1 MVRESRRIDMNQSPA
16 ITASSPSSTDRP
28 EIKRLMVFFGL
39 VYVAEGMG
47 QMAGLISQPLSYYL
61 KQVMHWSPVQV
72 TTYLAALT
80 FPWFI
85 KPLYGVVSDF
95 IPIFGSRRKGYLLLA
110 NGLAALAYF
119 GVTTVSQ
126 PSHLVVFLFLT
137 AYGMAISST
146 ICGAVL
152 VESGQK
158 FRASALFVN
167 QQWLWYNIAAIAAS
181 LIGGLLVQTLKPVSA
196 LHAAAA
202 MIGFAPL
209 AVVIIGAILIKDE
222 KRPINIAG
230 FKLALGGLSET
241 FKSPKFWTIVVFLFL
256 YMFSPGFGTPLY
268 FELTDKLKFPQIYIG
283 VLGSISSVGWIVGGV
298 VYRVYLTK
306 LTSKAAINIS
316 IAFGVASTLAYLG
329 LDGKVSAAIVYFFSG
344 MAAMIAY
351 VAALTLAADFC
362 PKQSEGFSY
371 AILMSTLNL
380 AGSASD
386 IVGSYIYEHV
396 FKNQLAPLIWVSAL
410 FTALAFLFVPI
421 LRLGDKRQGEPVLT
435 DAAEPTTREI

>member
-1 MVRESRRIDMNQSPA
+1 MTDIPA
-16 ITASSPSSTDRP
+16 ATAPTPSSTDRP
-28 EIKRLMVFFGL
+28 EIKRLMVFFAL

-47 QMAGLISQPLSYYL
+47 QMAGMISQPLNYYL

-85 KPLYGVVSDF
+85 KPLYGMVSDF
-95 IPIFGSRRKGYLLLA
+95 LPIFGSRRKAYLLLA

-126 PSHLVVFLFLT
+126 PSQLVVFLFLT

-146 ICGAVL
+146 VCGAVL

-158 FRASALFVN
+158 FRVTALFVN
-167 QQWLWYNIAAIAAS
+167 QQWLWYNIAAIVAS
-181 LIGGLLVQTLKPVSA
+181 LIGGLLVQKLQPVAA

-202 MIGFAPL
+202 MIGFTPL

-222 KRPINIAG
+222 PRQINVQG
-230 FKLALGGLSET
+230 FKKTLGGLSQT

-256 YMFSPGFGTPLY
+256 YHFSPGFGTPLY
-268 FELTDKLKFPQIYIG
+268 YHLTDELKFPQIYIG
-283 VLGSISSVGWIVGGV
+283 ILGSIASVGWIVGGV
-298 VYRVYLTK
+298 FYRLILQK
-306 LTSKAAINIS
+306 LTSKAALNTA
-316 IAFGVASTLAYLG
+316 IAIGVIATLAFLG
-329 LDGKVSAAIVYFFSG
+329 LEGKVSAALVYFLSG
-344 MAAMIAY
+344 MASMIAY
-351 VAALTLAADFC
+351 VASLTLAADFC

-371 AILMSTLNL
+371 AILMSVANL
-380 AGSASD
+380 STSGAD

-396 FKNQLAPLIWVSAL
+396 FKNQLPPLIWVSAL
-410 FTALAFLFVPI
+410 FTAAAFLFVPI
-421 LRLGDKRQGEPVLT
+421 LRLGAKRQGEPALT
-435 DAAEPTTREI
+435 DSAEPTTREL